1 MPGTYRQTMVRW
13 AQPVRW
19 IAGIAFVLAGIAK
32 FAFNAG
38 EVSAFDR
45 YGLPWPHAFVAMIG
59 VVEIAGGALLLIGL
73 ATRPAALI
81 LGAVMVGAIVVS
93 GIGQGEVVP
102 SLTAAPALL
111 VAMLFL
117 LWSGP
122 GLGSGDERRLRSRPA
137 PG

>member
-1 MPGTYRQTMVRW
+1 
-13 AQPVRW
+13 VRW
-19 IAGIAFVLAGIAK
+19 IAGISFVLAGLAK

-45 YGLPWPHAFVAMIG
+45 YGLPWPHAFVVMIG
-59 VVEIAGGALLLIGL
+59 IVEIAGGVLLLIGL
-73 ATRPAALI
+73 ATRPTALI
-81 LGAVMVGAIVVS
+81 LAAVMVGAIVVS
-93 GIGQGEVVP
+93 GIGQEEVVP

-122 GLGSGDERRLRSRPA
+122 GPRSLDEGSLRNRPA

>member
-1 MPGTYRQTMVRW
+1 MVRW
-13 AQPVRW
+13 AQLVRW
-19 IAGIAFVLAGIAK
+19 IAGIVFVLAGLAK

-45 YGLPWPHAFVAMIG
+45 YGLPWPHLFVAMIG
-59 VVEIAGGALLLIGL
+59 FVEIAGGVLLLLGL
-73 ATRPAALI
+73 LTRPTTLI
-81 LGAVMVGAIVVS
+81 LAGVMVGAIVVS

-102 SLTAAPALL
+102 SLTLAPALL

-117 LWSGP
+117 LWTGRGP
-122 GLGSGDERRLRSRPA
+122 GSRDERPLRSRPA

>member
-1 MPGTYRQTMVRW
+1 MARW

-19 IAGIAFVLAGIAK
+19 IAGVAFVLAGIAK

-45 YGLPWPHAFVAMIG
+45 YGLPWPHAFVVLIG
-59 VVEIAGGALLLIGL
+59 IIEIAGGVLLLIGL
-73 ATRPAALI
+73 LTRPTALI
-81 LGAVMVGAIVVS
+81 LAAVMVGAIVVS
-93 GIGQGEVVP
+93 GIGQGEVLP
-102 SLTAAPALL
+102 SLTVAPALL
-111 VAMLFL
+111 AAMLFL

-122 GLGSGDERRLRSRPA
+122 GPRALDEGSLRRRPA